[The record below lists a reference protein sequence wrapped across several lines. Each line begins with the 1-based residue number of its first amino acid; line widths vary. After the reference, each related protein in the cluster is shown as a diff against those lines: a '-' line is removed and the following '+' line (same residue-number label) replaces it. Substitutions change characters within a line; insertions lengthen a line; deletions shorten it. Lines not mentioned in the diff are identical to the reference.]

1 MNTKILQ
8 KFGERLK
15 KLRKENNLTQ
25 EQLAEKV
32 NVHPTYVGKLEI
44 GKCNP
49 SLMLIYKFSKAL
61 KVNLHTFFEFEKEK

>member
-8 KFGERLK
+8 RFGERLK
-15 KLRKENNLTQ
+15 ELRKQNDLTQ

-32 NVHPTYVGKLEI
+32 NVHSTYVQKLET

-49 SLMLIYKFSKAL
+49 SLKLIYKFSKAL
-61 KVNLHTFFEFEKEK
+61 KINLHTFFEFEKKK